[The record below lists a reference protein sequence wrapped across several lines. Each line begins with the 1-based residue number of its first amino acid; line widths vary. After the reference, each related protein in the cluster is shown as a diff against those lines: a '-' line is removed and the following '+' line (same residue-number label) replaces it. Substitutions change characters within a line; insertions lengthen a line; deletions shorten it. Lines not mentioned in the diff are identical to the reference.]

1 MAELLVPPLAGDTR
15 GRAFDALSARSAGFD
30 LSPALIYLIDQAPA
44 ELLPLLAEQFNV
56 VGPLWA
62 YLPDDAAKRRAI
74 KESAAWHRA
83 KGSPWSVEAALSW
96 AGYAARVED
105 ATAPATRWA
114 EFQLELDAPVDGDAL
129 QTVLELARF
138 AAPAR
143 SHLAR
148 LYGGYD
154 RRVLNASSGD
164 RWSDAFLSDDSG
176 VWRDGVQLSFGRRRP
191 LSAACPAAATGL
203 GRRRVHASR
212 TLYPDM
218 LRYGTAH
225 FGDAPVL
232 NHPVMRS
239 RLIGLGNKEG
249 LRDPVILAGNP
260 PSPSWTGGWDERTW
274 GRWLPMTP
282 HRRTARAALV
292 LSGDTRLG
300 EPNTRFGGWAE
311 TSAGRFIWSDS
322 ACRLSDFNPGRT
334 RLVIE
339 AVEVAAHGLAAVRP
353 DDGDAMGARTVRYSL
368 HGEKT
373 DWRGAIRMD
382 GGLRWSDRP
391 LAESTGWRLEY
402 RLNTG
407 STAGLGPRADR
418 YGWRGRWDDRRWR
431 GDLSLTHQTLTT

>member
-1 MAELLVPPLAGDTR
+1 MSELLVPLLASDAR
-15 GRAFDALSARSAGFD
+15 GRAFDALSARSAAFD
-30 LSPALIYLIDQAPA
+30 LSPVLIYLIDQAPA
-44 ELLPLLAEQFNV
+44 EILPLLAEQFNV

-62 YLPDDAAKRRAI
+62 YLPDEAAKRRAI

-83 KGSPWSVEAALSW
+83 KGSPWSVETALSW
-96 AGYAARVED
+96 AGYAATVED

-114 EFQLELDAPVDGDAL
+114 EFQLELGEPVSGDAL
-129 QTVLELARF
+129 QTVLELTRF

-154 RRVLNASSGD
+154 RRLLRASSGS

-176 VWRDGVQLSFGRRRP
+176 VWSDGAQLSFGRRRL
-191 LSAACPAAATGL
+191 LSAVRPETVVGL
-203 GRRRVHASR
+203 GRLRLHASR
-212 TLYPDM
+212 TLYPDV

-239 RLIGLGNKEG
+239 RLIGLGNAEG
-249 LRDPVILAGNP
+249 LRNPVILAGNP
-260 PSPSWTGGWDERTW
+260 PSPSWRGGWDDRTW

-282 HRRTARAALV
+282 HRRIARAALV

-311 TSAGRFIWSDS
+311 TSSGRFFWSDS
-322 ACRLSDFNPGRT
+322 DSRLSDSDPGRS

-339 AVEVAAHGLAAVRP
+339 AVTVAVHGLSVVRP

-368 HGEKT
+368 HAREI

-407 STAGLGPRADR
+407 DTAGLGPRADR
-418 YGWRGRWDDRRWR
+418 YGWLGRWDDRRWR